1 MVSYWKRLPI
11 ACMTVLTAA
20 GGAGAAGYGGIE
32 ELSQELKANYRAP
45 GFNGSFEV

>member
-11 ACMTVLTAA
+11 ACMTVLTA
-20 GGAGAAGYGGIE
+20 E

-45 GFNGSFEV
+45 GFNGSFEF